1 MLPRFVGRATR
12 SVERVDVHGE
22 SVTFLGADGTTVYG
36 CDSSPASSTAW
47 CGHAFAVLDGGRL
60 RDPRLSIGCRD
71 GGAIAYAWIEPARST
86 AWVLIRHEGYREA
99 YRVVDELPVRVATED
114 VDLMSSQARFGVS
127 EHERDGDLKRAYE
140 LRAAVSG

>member
-1 MLPRFVGRATR
+1 MLPRAVGRATR
-12 SVERVDVHGE
+12 PVERVDVHGG

-36 CDSSPASSTAW
+36 CDSSPAGSSAW
-47 CGHAFAVLDGGRL
+47 CGHAFAALDGGRL

-71 GGAIAYAWIEPARST
+71 GGPIAYAWIQPTRFTE
-86 AWVLIRHEGYREA
+86 WVLIRHEGYREA

-114 VDLMSSQARFGVS
+114 VDLMSSRARFDVS
-127 EHERDGDLKRAYE
+127 EHELGGDLNRAYE